1 MAWLSI
7 GEERGGSSA
16 AAAPRA
22 LIQIN
27 AAPVGCGTLSIPQR
41 TVAPYNLP
49 DAPPEESHVSQ
60 PSVQASETPAQRR
73 QRGQWL
79 DALAAPA
86 ARARRLSGVAMALSG
101 AMLLVQSA
109 AIAWLVQAV
118 LVQHMALAQLRDVG
132 VGLLL
137 ALLGRAVLTAW
148 AQALTG
154 EVADVA
160 KRELRARIAHRLVQH
175 GPLWLRRQRSGEL
188 GELSLAHTDALEGYF
203 VGYQLARTELMLVP
217 PAILIAV
224 FSVDWVVGLVL
235 LLTAPLIP
243 FFMMLVGWGA
253 EAAGR
258 EQLGELARMGGHF
271 ADRLKGLGLLR
282 VYGRGQAELSGIA
295 AAAEGVRERSLKVL
309 RIAFLSSTVLE
320 FFASV
325 SVAIVALYFGLSYLG
340 MLNLHGLP
348 SLGAGMFCLLLAP
361 EFFAPL
367 RRLATHYHDRANAL
381 AAVSEAERLLEGFAN
396 EADASTPVAAPARAL
411 EPAQAHAPL
420 LQARGLGLRP
430 VGAPHTVITQFSLD
444 LQPGQRV
451 AVIGAS
457 GSGKSTLLEG
467 LAGWL
472 PPEAGS
478 VALRPGTRVGYATQ
492 RPYLFHGSIA
502 DNLRVADPQASSAR
516 LHAVADAAQVLRFA
530 AQLPAGLDTRIGER
544 GFGLSGGEARRV
556 ALARLL
562 LREPDLLLLDE
573 PTAFLDP
580 DTEAELLRTLGIFAR
595 GRAVV
600 LATHSPAVMRWADT
614 VIDLHGATVM
624 AGAP

>member
-1 MAWLSI
+1 MQHDVFL
-7 GEERGGSSA
+7 
-16 AAAPRA
+16 
-22 LIQIN
+22 
-27 AAPVGCGTLSIPQR
+27 
-41 TVAPYNLP
+41 
-49 DAPPEESHVSQ
+49 ESDVSQ
-60 PSVQASETPAQRR
+60 PSVRASETPAQRR

-86 ARARRLSGVAMALSG
+86 TRARRLAGVAVAVSGV
-101 AMLLVQSA
+101 LLLAQAA
-109 AIAWLVQAV
+109 AIAWLLQAV
-118 LVQHMALAQLRDVG
+118 LVQHLALAQLRDVG
-132 VGLLL
+132 AGLVCALVGR
-137 ALLGRAVLTAW
+137 ALLNAW
-148 AQALTG
+148 AQSLTG

-160 KRELRARIAHRLVQH
+160 RRELRARIARRLVQH
-175 GPLWLRRQRSGEL
+175 GPVWLRRQRSGEL

-203 VGYQLARTELMLVP
+203 VGYQLARTEMLLVP
-217 PAILIAV
+217 PLILVAV

-258 EQLGELARMGGHF
+258 DQLSELARMGGHF

-282 VYGRGQAELSGIA
+282 VYGRGEAELSGIA

-325 SVAIVALYFGLSYLG
+325 SVAIVALYFGLTYLG
-340 MLNLHGLP
+340 MLDLHGLP
-348 SLGAGMFCLLLAP
+348 TLGAGMFCLLLAP

-367 RRLATHYHDRANAL
+367 RRLAAHYHDRANAL
-381 AAVSEAERLLEGFAN
+381 AAVAEAERLLEGFAP
-396 EADASTPVAAPARAL
+396 ASASATPPVTVPPLRAL

-420 LQARGLGLRP
+420 LQARDLALRP
-430 VGAPHTVITQFSLD
+430 PGAPHTVVAHFSLT

-472 PPEAGS
+472 APEAGS
-478 VALRPGTRVGYATQ
+478 VVLRPGTRIGYATQ

-502 DNLRVADPQASSAR
+502 DNLRLADPQAGAAR

-530 AQLPAGLDTRIGER
+530 AQLPAGLDTQIGER

-580 DTEAELLRTLGIFAR
+580 DTEAELLRTLGVFAR

-600 LATHSPAVMRWADT
+600 LATHSAAVMRWADT
-614 VIDLHGATVM
+614 VIDLRGATVT
-624 AGAP
+624 AELP

>member
-1 MAWLSI
+1 MQHDVFL
-7 GEERGGSSA
+7 
-16 AAAPRA
+16 
-22 LIQIN
+22 
-27 AAPVGCGTLSIPQR
+27 
-41 TVAPYNLP
+41 
-49 DAPPEESHVSQ
+49 ESDVSQ
-60 PSVQASETPAQRR
+60 PSVRASETPAQRR
-73 QRGQWL
+73 ERGQWL

-86 ARARRLSGVAMALSG
+86 TRARRLAGVAVAVSGV
-101 AMLLVQSA
+101 LLLAQAA
-109 AIAWLVQAV
+109 AIAWLLQAV
-118 LVQHMALAQLRDVG
+118 LVQHLALAQLRDVG
-132 VGLLL
+132 AGLVCALVGR
-137 ALLGRAVLTAW
+137 ALLNAW
-148 AQALTG
+148 AQSLTG

-160 KRELRARIAHRLVQH
+160 RRELRARIARRLVQH
-175 GPLWLRRQRSGEL
+175 GPVWLRRQRSGEL

-203 VGYQLARTELMLVP
+203 VGYQLARIEMLLVP
-217 PAILIAV
+217 PLILIAV

-258 EQLGELARMGGHF
+258 DQLSELARMGGHF

-282 VYGRGQAELSGIA
+282 VYGRGEAELSGIA

-325 SVAIVALYFGLSYLG
+325 SVAIVALYFGLTYLG
-340 MLNLHGLP
+340 MLDLHGLP
-348 SLGAGMFCLLLAP
+348 TLGAGMFCLLLAP

-367 RRLATHYHDRANAL
+367 RRLAAHYHDRANAL
-381 AAVSEAERLLEGFAN
+381 AAVAEAERLLEGFAPPS
-396 EADASTPVAAPARAL
+396 AALPVTVPALRAL

-420 LQARGLGLRP
+420 LQARDLALRP
-430 VGAPHTVITQFSLD
+430 PGAPHTVVAHFSLT

-472 PPEAGS
+472 APEAGS
-478 VALRPGTRVGYATQ
+478 VVLRPGTRIGYATQ

-502 DNLRVADPQASSAR
+502 DNLRLADPQAGAAR

-530 AQLPAGLDTRIGER
+530 AQLPAGLDTQIGER

-580 DTEAELLRTLGIFAR
+580 DTEAELLRTLGVFAR

-600 LATHSPAVMRWADT
+600 LATHSAAVMRWADT
-614 VIDLHGATVM
+614 VIDLRGATVT
-624 AGAP
+624 AELP

>member
-1 MAWLSI
+1 M
-7 GEERGGSSA
+7 
-16 AAAPRA
+16 
-22 LIQIN
+22 
-27 AAPVGCGTLSIPQR
+27 
-41 TVAPYNLP
+41 
-49 DAPPEESHVSQ
+49 SQ

-109 AIAWLVQAV
+109 AIAWLVQGV
-118 LVQHMALAQLRDVG
+118 LVQHMALAQLRDVAI
-132 VGLLL
+132 GLLL

-160 KRELRARIAHRLVQH
+160 KRELRARIARRLVQH

-396 EADASTPVAAPARAL
+396 EADASTPFAAPARAL

-420 LQARGLGLRP
+420 LQARGLALRP
-430 VGAPHTVITQFSLD
+430 VGAPHRVITQFSLD

-502 DNLRVADPQASSAR
+502 DNLRVADPQASSVR

>member
-1 MAWLSI
+1 MQHDVFL
-7 GEERGGSSA
+7 
-16 AAAPRA
+16 
-22 LIQIN
+22 
-27 AAPVGCGTLSIPQR
+27 
-41 TVAPYNLP
+41 
-49 DAPPEESHVSQ
+49 ESDVSQ
-60 PSVQASETPAQRR
+60 PSVRASETPAQRR

-86 ARARRLSGVAMALSG
+86 TRARRLAGVAVAVSGV
-101 AMLLVQSA
+101 LLLAQAA
-109 AIAWLVQAV
+109 AIAWLLQAV
-118 LVQHMALAQLRDVG
+118 LVQHLALAQLRDVG
-132 VGLLL
+132 AGLVCALVGR
-137 ALLGRAVLTAW
+137 ALLNAW
-148 AQALTG
+148 AQSLTG

-160 KRELRARIAHRLVQH
+160 RRELRARIARRLVQH
-175 GPLWLRRQRSGEL
+175 GPVWLRRQRSGEL

-203 VGYQLARTELMLVP
+203 VGYQLARTEMLLVP
-217 PAILIAV
+217 PLILVAV

-258 EQLGELARMGGHF
+258 DQLSELARMGGHF

-282 VYGRGQAELSGIA
+282 VYGRGEAELSGIA

-325 SVAIVALYFGLSYLG
+325 SVAIVALYFGLTYLG
-340 MLNLHGLP
+340 MLDLHGLP
-348 SLGAGMFCLLLAP
+348 TLGAGMFCLLLAP

-367 RRLATHYHDRANAL
+367 RRLAAHYHDRANAL
-381 AAVSEAERLLEGFAN
+381 AAVAEAERLLEGFAPPS
-396 EADASTPVAAPARAL
+396 ATPPVTVPPLRAL

-420 LQARGLGLRP
+420 LQARDLALRP
-430 VGAPHTVITQFSLD
+430 PGAPHTVVAHFSLT

-472 PPEAGS
+472 APEAGS
-478 VALRPGTRVGYATQ
+478 VVLRPGTRIGYATQ

-502 DNLRVADPQASSAR
+502 DNLRLADPQAGAAR

-530 AQLPAGLDTRIGER
+530 AQLPAGLDTQIGER

-580 DTEAELLRTLGIFAR
+580 DTEAELLRTLGVFAR

-600 LATHSPAVMRWADT
+600 LATHSAAVMRWADT
-614 VIDLHGATVM
+614 VIDLRGATV
-624 AGAP
+624 AAELP

>member
-1 MAWLSI
+1 M
-7 GEERGGSSA
+7 
-16 AAAPRA
+16 
-22 LIQIN
+22 
-27 AAPVGCGTLSIPQR
+27 
-41 TVAPYNLP
+41 APYNRLQH
-49 DAPPEESHVSQ
+49 DVFPESDVSQ
-60 PSVQASETPAQRR
+60 PSVRASETPAQRR
-73 QRGQWL
+73 QRGRWL

-86 ARARRLSGVAMALSG
+86 TRARRLAGVAVAVSGV
-101 AMLLVQSA
+101 LLLAQAA
-109 AIAWLVQAV
+109 AIAWLLQAV
-118 LVQHMALAQLRDVG
+118 PVQHLALTQLRDVG
-132 VGLLL
+132 AGLVC
-137 ALLGRAVLTAW
+137 ALVGRAMLNAW
-148 AQALTG
+148 AQSLTG

-160 KRELRARIAHRLVQH
+160 KRELRARIARRLVQH
-175 GPLWLRRQRSGEL
+175 GPVWLRRQRSGEL

-203 VGYQLARTELMLVP
+203 VGYQLARTEMTLVP
-217 PAILIAV
+217 PLILIAV

-282 VYGRGQAELSGIA
+282 VYGRGEAELSGIA

-325 SVAIVALYFGLSYLG
+325 SVAIVALYFGLTYLG

-348 SLGAGMFCLLLAP
+348 TLGAGMFCLLLAP

-367 RRLATHYHDRANAL
+367 RRLAAHYHDRANAL
-381 AAVSEAERLLEGFAN
+381 AAVAEAERLLEGFEPPSA
-396 EADASTPVAAPARAL
+396 TVRVPVPPLRAL
-411 EPAQAHAPL
+411 EPAQAQAPL
-420 LQARGLGLRP
+420 LQAHDLALRP
-430 VGAPHTVITQFSLD
+430 PGAPHSVVAHFSLT

-472 PPEAGS
+472 APEAGS
-478 VALRPGTRVGYATQ
+478 VVLRPDARIGYATQ

-502 DNLRVADPQASSAR
+502 DNLRLADPQAGAAR

-530 AQLPAGLDTRIGER
+530 AQLPAGLDTVIGER

-580 DTEAELLRTLGIFAR
+580 DTEAELLRTLGVFAR

-600 LATHSPAVMRWADT
+600 VATHSAAVMQWADT
-614 VIDLHGATVM
+614 VIDLRGATVVSEQ
-624 AGAP
+624 P

>member
-1 MAWLSI
+1 MA
-7 GEERGGSSA
+7 
-16 AAAPRA
+16 
-22 LIQIN
+22 
-27 AAPVGCGTLSIPQR
+27 C
-41 TVAPYNLP
+41 

-86 ARARRLSGVAMALSG
+86 ARARRLSGVAVALSG
-101 AMLLVQSA
+101 VLLLAQSA

-118 LVQHMALAQLRDVG
+118 LVQHLALAQLRHVG
-132 VGLLL
+132 IGLLL
-137 ALLGRAVLTAW
+137 AMLGRAVLMGW

-160 KRELRARIAHRLVQH
+160 KRELRMRIARRLVQH

-188 GELSLAHTDALEGYF
+188 GELSLAHTDALDGYF
-203 VGYQLARTELMLVP
+203 VGYQLARTEMLLVP
-217 PAILIAV
+217 PVILIAV

-282 VYGRGQAELSGIA
+282 VYGRGEAELSGIA

-340 MLNLHGLP
+340 MLDLHGLP

-367 RRLATHYHDRANAL
+367 RRLAAHYHDRANAL
-381 AAVSEAERLLEGFAN
+381 AAVTEAERLLEGFVT
-396 EADASTPVAAPARAL
+396 EADASAPVAAPPPRAL

-420 LQARGLGLRP
+420 LQARGLALRP
-430 VGAPHTVITQFSLD
+430 LGAPHTVITQFSLD

-472 PPEAGS
+472 SPEAGS
-478 VALRPGTRVGYATQ
+478 VVLRPGTRVGYATQ

-502 DNLRVADPQASSAR
+502 DNLRLADPQASDAQ
-516 LHAVADAAQVLRFA
+516 LQAVADAAQVMRFA
-530 AQLPAGLDTRIGER
+530 AQLPAGLDTVIGER

-562 LREPDLLLLDE
+562 LRAPDLLLLDE

-580 DTEAELLRTLGIFAR
+580 ETEAELLRALGVFAR

-600 LATHSPAVMRWADT
+600 VATHSPAVMRWADT
-614 VIDLHGATVM
+614 VIDLRGTTVT
-624 AGAP
+624 ASAP

>member
-1 MAWLSI
+1 MRSLHRS
-7 GEERGGSSA
+7 
-16 AAAPRA
+16 
-22 LIQIN
+22 
-27 AAPVGCGTLSIPQR
+27 
-41 TVAPYNLP
+41 
-49 DAPPEESHVSQ
+49 DMSQ
-60 PSVQASETPAQRR
+60 PSVQASQTPAQRR

-86 ARARRLSGVAMALSG
+86 RPARRRAGVVVALSGVL
-101 AMLLVQSA
+101 LLVQSA
-109 AIAWLVQAV
+109 AIAWLMQAV
-118 LVQHMALAQLRDVG
+118 VVQHLGVVQLRNVG
-132 VGLLL
+132 AGLLV
-137 ALLGRAVLTAW
+137 ALLGRAMLNAW
-148 AQALTG
+148 AQSLTG

-160 KRELRARIAHRLVQH
+160 KRELRARIARRVVQH

-188 GELSLAHTDALEGYF
+188 GELSLTHTDALEGYF
-203 VGYQLARTELMLVP
+203 VGYQLARTEMLLVP
-217 PAILIAV
+217 PLILIAV

-243 FFMMLVGWGA
+243 FFMMLVGWGV

-258 EQLGELARMGGHF
+258 EQLGEMARMGGHF

-282 VYGRGQAELSGIA
+282 VYGRGRAELQGIA

-340 MLNLHGLP
+340 MLDLHGVP

-367 RRLATHYHDRANAL
+367 RRLAAHYHDRANAL
-381 AAVSEAERLLEGFAN
+381 AAVAEAERLLQGFAP
-396 EADASTPVAAPARAL
+396 PVAYAAAPPARAL

-420 LQARGLGLRP
+420 LQARGLVLRP
-430 VGAPHTVITQFSLD
+430 LGAPQVVVENFALTLE
-444 LQPGQRV
+444 PGQRV

-472 PPEAGS
+472 APEAGS
-478 VALRPGTRVGYATQ
+478 VAVRPGARVGYATQ

-502 DNLRVADPQASSAR
+502 DNLRLADPQASDVR
-516 LHAVADAAQVLRFA
+516 LHAVAEAAQVLRFA
-530 AQLPAGLDTRIGER
+530 AHLPAGLDTVIGER

-562 LREPDLLLLDE
+562 LREPDVLLLDE

-580 DTEAELLRTLGIFAR
+580 DTEAELLRTLGVFAR
-595 GRAVV
+595 GRAVL
-600 LATHSPAVMRWADT
+600 LATHSAAVMGWADT
-614 VIDLHGATVM
+614 AIDLRGATVTTEL
-624 AGAP
+624 P

>member
-1 MAWLSI
+1 MQHDVFL
-7 GEERGGSSA
+7 
-16 AAAPRA
+16 
-22 LIQIN
+22 
-27 AAPVGCGTLSIPQR
+27 
-41 TVAPYNLP
+41 
-49 DAPPEESHVSQ
+49 ESDVSQ
-60 PSVQASETPAQRR
+60 PSVRASETPAQRR

-86 ARARRLSGVAMALSG
+86 TRARRLAGVAVAVSGV
-101 AMLLVQSA
+101 LLLAQVA
-109 AIAWLVQAV
+109 AIAWLLQAV
-118 LVQHMALAQLRDVG
+118 LVQHLALAQLRDVG
-132 VGLLL
+132 AGLVCALVGR
-137 ALLGRAVLTAW
+137 ALLNAW
-148 AQALTG
+148 AQSLTG

-160 KRELRARIAHRLVQH
+160 RRELRARIARRLVQH
-175 GPLWLRRQRSGEL
+175 GPVWLRRQRSGEL

-203 VGYQLARTELMLVP
+203 VGYQLARTEMLLVP
-217 PAILIAV
+217 PLILIAV

-258 EQLGELARMGGHF
+258 DQLSELARMGGHF

-282 VYGRGQAELSGIA
+282 VYGRGEAELSGIA

-325 SVAIVALYFGLSYLG
+325 SVAIVALYFGLTYLG
-340 MLNLHGLP
+340 MLDLHGLP
-348 SLGAGMFCLLLAP
+348 TLGAGMFCLLLAP

-367 RRLATHYHDRANAL
+367 RRLAAHYHDRANAL
-381 AAVSEAERLLEGFAN
+381 AAVAEAERLLEGFAPSS
-396 EADASTPVAAPARAL
+396 AALPVTVPPLRAL

-420 LQARGLGLRP
+420 LQARDLALRP
-430 VGAPHTVITQFSLD
+430 PGAPHTVVAHFSLT

-472 PPEAGS
+472 APEAGS
-478 VALRPGTRVGYATQ
+478 VVLRPGTRIGYATQ

-502 DNLRVADPQASSAR
+502 DNLRLADPRAGAAR

-530 AQLPAGLDTRIGER
+530 AQLPAGLDTQIGER

-580 DTEAELLRTLGIFAR
+580 DTEAELLRTLGVFAR

-600 LATHSPAVMRWADT
+600 LATHSAAVMRWADT
-614 VIDLHGATVM
+614 VIDLRGATV
-624 AGAP
+624 AAELP

>member
-1 MAWLSI
+1 M
-7 GEERGGSSA
+7 
-16 AAAPRA
+16 
-22 LIQIN
+22 
-27 AAPVGCGTLSIPQR
+27 
-41 TVAPYNLP
+41 
-49 DAPPEESHVSQ
+49 
-60 PSVQASETPAQRR
+60 
-73 QRGQWL
+73 
-79 DALAAPA
+79 ALA
-86 ARARRLSGVAMALSG
+86 LSGV
-101 AMLLVQSA
+101 LLLAQAA
-109 AIAWLVQAV
+109 AIAWLLQAV
-118 LVQHMALAQLRDVG
+118 LVQHLALLQLREVAA
-132 VGLLL
+132 GLLL
-137 ALLGRAVLTAW
+137 AVLGRALLTAW
-148 AQALTG
+148 AQSLAG

-160 KRELRARIAHRLVQH
+160 KRELRARIARRLVQH
-175 GPLWLRRQRSGEL
+175 GPVWLRRQRSGEL

-203 VGYQLARTELMLVP
+203 VGYQLARTEMLLVP
-217 PAILIAV
+217 PLILIAV

-258 EQLGELARMGGHF
+258 EQLRELARMGGHF

-325 SVAIVALYFGLSYLG
+325 SVAIIALYFGLSYLG
-340 MLNLHGLP
+340 MLDLHGLP
-348 SLGAGMFCLLLAP
+348 TLGAGMFCLLLAP

-367 RRLATHYHDRANAL
+367 RRLAAHYHDRANAL
-381 AAVSEAERLLEGFAN
+381 AAVAESERLLEGFADN
-396 EADASTPVAAPARAL
+396 AAIAIAIAVALPLPAAAEA
-411 EPAQAHAPL
+411 AQAQMPL
-420 LQARGLGLRP
+420 LQARELALRP
-430 VGAPHTVITQFSLD
+430 PGAPQVVVERFSVVLE
-444 LQPGQRV
+444 PGQRV

-472 PPEAGS
+472 TPQAGS
-478 VALRPGTRVGYATQ
+478 VVLRPGARVGYATQ

-502 DNLRVADPQASSAR
+502 DNLRLADPQASDAR
-516 LHAVADAAQVLRFA
+516 LHAVAEAAQVMRFA
-530 AQLPAGLDTRIGER
+530 AHLPEGLHTVIGER

-562 LREPDLLLLDE
+562 LREPEVLLLDE

-580 DTEAELLRTLGIFAR
+580 DTEAALLRTLGVFAR

-600 LATHSPAVMRWADT
+600 LATHSAAVMAWADT
-614 VIDLHGATVM
+614 VIDLRGASVTV
-624 AGAP
+624 GSP

>member
-1 MAWLSI
+1 MQHDVFL
-7 GEERGGSSA
+7 
-16 AAAPRA
+16 
-22 LIQIN
+22 
-27 AAPVGCGTLSIPQR
+27 
-41 TVAPYNLP
+41 
-49 DAPPEESHVSQ
+49 ESDVSQ
-60 PSVQASETPAQRR
+60 PSVRASETPAQRR

-86 ARARRLSGVAMALSG
+86 TRARRLAGVAVAVSGV
-101 AMLLVQSA
+101 LLLAQAA
-109 AIAWLVQAV
+109 AIAWLLEAV
-118 LVQHMALAQLRDVG
+118 LVQHLALAQLRDVG
-132 VGLLL
+132 AGLVCALVGR
-137 ALLGRAVLTAW
+137 ALLNAW
-148 AQALTG
+148 AQSLTG

-160 KRELRARIAHRLVQH
+160 RRELRARIARRLVQH
-175 GPLWLRRQRSGEL
+175 GPVWLRRQRSGEL

-203 VGYQLARTELMLVP
+203 VGYQLARTEMLLVP
-217 PAILIAV
+217 PLILVAV

-258 EQLGELARMGGHF
+258 DQLSELARMGGHF

-282 VYGRGQAELSGIA
+282 VYGRGEAELSGIA

-325 SVAIVALYFGLSYLG
+325 SVAIVALYFGLTYLG
-340 MLNLHGLP
+340 MLDLHGLP
-348 SLGAGMFCLLLAP
+348 TLGAGMFCLLLAP

-367 RRLATHYHDRANAL
+367 RRLAAHYHDRANAL
-381 AAVSEAERLLEGFAN
+381 AAVAEAERLLEGFAPPS
-396 EADASTPVAAPARAL
+396 AALPVTVPPLRAL

-420 LQARGLGLRP
+420 LQARDLALRP
-430 VGAPHTVITQFSLD
+430 PGAPHTVVAHFSLT

-472 PPEAGS
+472 APEAGS
-478 VALRPGTRVGYATQ
+478 VVLRPGTRIGYATQ

-502 DNLRVADPQASSAR
+502 DNLRLADPQAGAAR

-530 AQLPAGLDTRIGER
+530 AQLPAGLDTQIGER

-580 DTEAELLRTLGIFAR
+580 DTEAELLRTLGVFAR

-600 LATHSPAVMRWADT
+600 LATHSAAVMRWADT
-614 VIDLHGATVM
+614 VIDLRGGTVT
-624 AGAP
+624 AELP

>member
-1 MAWLSI
+1 M
-7 GEERGGSSA
+7 
-16 AAAPRA
+16 
-22 LIQIN
+22 
-27 AAPVGCGTLSIPQR
+27 
-41 TVAPYNLP
+41 
-49 DAPPEESHVSQ
+49 SQ
-60 PSVQASETPAQRR
+60 PSVRASETPAQRR

-86 ARARRLSGVAMALSG
+86 TRAWRLAGVAVAVSGV
-101 AMLLVQSA
+101 LLLAQAA
-109 AIAWLVQAV
+109 AIAWLLQAV
-118 LVQHMALAQLRDVG
+118 LVQHLALAQLRDVG
-132 VGLLL
+132 AGLVCALVGR
-137 ALLGRAVLTAW
+137 ALLNAW
-148 AQALTG
+148 AQSLTG

-160 KRELRARIAHRLVQH
+160 RRELRARIARRLVQQ
-175 GPLWLRRQRSGEL
+175 GPVWLRRQRSGEL

-203 VGYQLARTELMLVP
+203 VGYQLARTEMLLVP
-217 PAILIAV
+217 PLILVAV

-258 EQLGELARMGGHF
+258 DQLSELARMGGHF

-282 VYGRGQAELSGIA
+282 VYGRGEAELSGIA

-325 SVAIVALYFGLSYLG
+325 SVAIVALYFGLTYLG
-340 MLNLHGLP
+340 MLDLHGLP
-348 SLGAGMFCLLLAP
+348 TLGAGMFCLLLAP

-367 RRLATHYHDRANAL
+367 RRLAAHYHDRANAL
-381 AAVSEAERLLEGFAN
+381 AAVAEAERLLEGFAP
-396 EADASTPVAAPARAL
+396 ASATPPVTVPALRAL
-411 EPAQAHAPL
+411 EPAQAYAPL
-420 LQARGLGLRP
+420 LQARDLALRP
-430 VGAPHTVITQFSLD
+430 PGAPHTVVAHFSLT

-472 PPEAGS
+472 APEAGS
-478 VALRPGTRVGYATQ
+478 VVLRPGTRIGYATQ

-502 DNLRVADPQASSAR
+502 DNLRLADPQAGAAR

-530 AQLPAGLDTRIGER
+530 AQLPAGLDTQIGER

-580 DTEAELLRTLGIFAR
+580 DTEAELLRTLGVFAR

-600 LATHSPAVMRWADT
+600 LATHSAAVMRWADT
-614 VIDLHGATVM
+614 VIDLRGATVT
-624 AGAP
+624 AELP

>member
-1 MAWLSI
+1 MA
-7 GEERGGSSA
+7 
-16 AAAPRA
+16 
-22 LIQIN
+22 
-27 AAPVGCGTLSIPQR
+27 T
-41 TVAPYNLP
+41 YNRLQH
-49 DAPPEESHVSQ
+49 DVFLESDVSQ
-60 PSVQASETPAQRR
+60 PSVRASETPAQRR

-86 ARARRLSGVAMALSG
+86 TRARRLAGVAVAVSGV
-101 AMLLVQSA
+101 LLLAQAA
-109 AIAWLVQAV
+109 AIAWLLQAV
-118 LVQHMALAQLRDVG
+118 LVQHLALAQLRDVG
-132 VGLLL
+132 AGLVCALVGR
-137 ALLGRAVLTAW
+137 ALLNAW
-148 AQALTG
+148 AQSLTG
-154 EVADVA
+154 EVADMA
-160 KRELRARIAHRLVQH
+160 RRELRARIARRLVQH
-175 GPLWLRRQRSGEL
+175 GPVWLRRQRSGEL

-203 VGYQLARTELMLVP
+203 VGYQLARTEMLLVP
-217 PAILIAV
+217 PLILVAV

-258 EQLGELARMGGHF
+258 DQLSELARMGGHF

-282 VYGRGQAELSGIA
+282 VYGRGEAELGGIA

-325 SVAIVALYFGLSYLG
+325 SVAIVALYFGLTYLG
-340 MLNLHGLP
+340 MLDLHGLP
-348 SLGAGMFCLLLAP
+348 TLGAGMFCLLLAP

-367 RRLATHYHDRANAL
+367 RRLAAHYHDRANAL
-381 AAVSEAERLLEGFAN
+381 AAVAEAERLLEGFAP
-396 EADASTPVAAPARAL
+396 ASATPPVTVPPLRAL

-420 LQARGLGLRP
+420 LQARDLALRP
-430 VGAPHTVITQFSLD
+430 PGAPHTVVAHFSLT

-472 PPEAGS
+472 APEAGS
-478 VALRPGTRVGYATQ
+478 VVLRPGTRIGYATQ

-502 DNLRVADPQASSAR
+502 DNLRLADPQAGAAR

-530 AQLPAGLDTRIGER
+530 AQLPAGLDTQIGER

-580 DTEAELLRTLGIFAR
+580 DTEAELLRTLGVFAR

-600 LATHSPAVMRWADT
+600 LATHSAAVMRWADT
-614 VIDLHGATVM
+614 VIDLRGATVT
-624 AGAP
+624 AELP

>member
-1 MAWLSI
+1 MQHDVFL
-7 GEERGGSSA
+7 
-16 AAAPRA
+16 
-22 LIQIN
+22 
-27 AAPVGCGTLSIPQR
+27 
-41 TVAPYNLP
+41 
-49 DAPPEESHVSQ
+49 ESDVSQ
-60 PSVQASETPAQRR
+60 PSVRASETPAQRR

-86 ARARRLSGVAMALSG
+86 TRARRLAGVAVAASGV
-101 AMLLVQSA
+101 LLLAQAA
-109 AIAWLVQAV
+109 AIAWLLQAV
-118 LVQHMALAQLRDVG
+118 LVQHLALAQLRDVG
-132 VGLLL
+132 AGLVCALVGRTLLN
-137 ALLGRAVLTAW
+137 AW
-148 AQALTG
+148 AQSLTG

-160 KRELRARIAHRLVQH
+160 RRELRARIARRLVQH
-175 GPLWLRRQRSGEL
+175 GPVWLRRQRSGEL

-203 VGYQLARTELMLVP
+203 VGYQLARTEMLLVP
-217 PAILIAV
+217 PLILIAV

-235 LLTAPLIP
+235 LATAPLIP

-258 EQLGELARMGGHF
+258 DQLSELARMGGHF

-282 VYGRGQAELSGIA
+282 VYGRGEAELSGIA

-325 SVAIVALYFGLSYLG
+325 SVAIVALYFGLTYLG
-340 MLNLHGLP
+340 MLDLHGLP
-348 SLGAGMFCLLLAP
+348 TLGAGMFCLLLAP

-367 RRLATHYHDRANAL
+367 RRLAAHYHDRANAL
-381 AAVSEAERLLEGFAN
+381 AAVAEAERLLEGFAPPS
-396 EADASTPVAAPARAL
+396 AALPVTVPALRAL

-420 LQARGLGLRP
+420 LQARDLALRP
-430 VGAPHTVITQFSLD
+430 PGAPHTVVAHFSLT

-472 PPEAGS
+472 APEAGS
-478 VALRPGTRVGYATQ
+478 VVLRPGTRIGYATQ

-502 DNLRVADPQASSAR
+502 DNLRLADPQAGAAR

-530 AQLPAGLDTRIGER
+530 AQLPAGLDTQIGER

-580 DTEAELLRTLGIFAR
+580 DTEAELLRTLGVFAR

-600 LATHSPAVMRWADT
+600 LATHSAAVMRWADT
-614 VIDLHGATVM
+614 VIDLRGATVT
-624 AGAP
+624 AELP

>member
-1 MAWLSI
+1 MQHDVFL
-7 GEERGGSSA
+7 
-16 AAAPRA
+16 
-22 LIQIN
+22 
-27 AAPVGCGTLSIPQR
+27 
-41 TVAPYNLP
+41 
-49 DAPPEESHVSQ
+49 ESDVSQ
-60 PSVQASETPAQRR
+60 PSVRASETPAQRR

-86 ARARRLSGVAMALSG
+86 TRARRLAGVAVAVSGV
-101 AMLLVQSA
+101 LLLAQAA
-109 AIAWLVQAV
+109 AIAWLLQAV
-118 LVQHMALAQLRDVG
+118 LVQHLALAQLRDVG
-132 VGLLL
+132 AGLVCALVGR
-137 ALLGRAVLTAW
+137 ALLNAW
-148 AQALTG
+148 AQSLTG

-160 KRELRARIAHRLVQH
+160 RRELRARIARRLVQH
-175 GPLWLRRQRSGEL
+175 GPVWLRRQRSGEL

-203 VGYQLARTELMLVP
+203 VGYQLARTEMLLVP
-217 PAILIAV
+217 PLILIAV

-258 EQLGELARMGGHF
+258 DQLSELARMGGHF

-325 SVAIVALYFGLSYLG
+325 SVAIVALYFGLTYLG
-340 MLNLHGLP
+340 MLDLHGLP
-348 SLGAGMFCLLLAP
+348 TLGAGMFCLLLAP

-367 RRLATHYHDRANAL
+367 RRLAAHYHDRANAL
-381 AAVSEAERLLEGFAN
+381 AAVAEAERLLEGFAPP
-396 EADASTPVAAPARAL
+396 SAAPAVTVPALRAL

-420 LQARGLGLRP
+420 LQARDLALRP
-430 VGAPHTVITQFSLD
+430 PGAPHTVVAHFSLT

-472 PPEAGS
+472 APEAGS
-478 VALRPGTRVGYATQ
+478 VVLRPGTRIGYATQ

-502 DNLRVADPQASSAR
+502 DNLRLADPQAGAAR

-530 AQLPAGLDTRIGER
+530 AQLPAGLDTQIGER

-580 DTEAELLRTLGIFAR
+580 DTEAELLRTLGVFAR

-600 LATHSPAVMRWADT
+600 LATHSAAVMRWADT
-614 VIDLHGATVM
+614 VIDLRGATVT
-624 AGAP
+624 AELP

>member
-1 MAWLSI
+1 MQHDVFL
-7 GEERGGSSA
+7 
-16 AAAPRA
+16 
-22 LIQIN
+22 
-27 AAPVGCGTLSIPQR
+27 
-41 TVAPYNLP
+41 
-49 DAPPEESHVSQ
+49 ESDVSQ
-60 PSVQASETPAQRR
+60 PSVRASETPAQRR

-79 DALAAPA
+79 NALAAPA
-86 ARARRLSGVAMALSG
+86 TRARRLAGVAVAVSGV
-101 AMLLVQSA
+101 LLLAQAA
-109 AIAWLVQAV
+109 AIAWLLQAV
-118 LVQHMALAQLRDVG
+118 LVQHLALAQLRDVG
-132 VGLLL
+132 AGLVCALVGR
-137 ALLGRAVLTAW
+137 ALLNAW
-148 AQALTG
+148 AQSLTG

-160 KRELRARIAHRLVQH
+160 RRELRARIARRLVQQ
-175 GPLWLRRQRSGEL
+175 GPVWLRRQRSGEL

-203 VGYQLARTELMLVP
+203 VGYQLARTEMLLVP
-217 PAILIAV
+217 PLILVAV

-258 EQLGELARMGGHF
+258 DQLSELARMGGHF

-282 VYGRGQAELSGIA
+282 VYGRGEAELSGIA

-325 SVAIVALYFGLSYLG
+325 SVAIVALYFGLTYLG
-340 MLNLHGLP
+340 MLDLHGLP
-348 SLGAGMFCLLLAP
+348 TLGAGMFCLLLAP

-367 RRLATHYHDRANAL
+367 RRLAAHYHDRANAL
-381 AAVSEAERLLEGFAN
+381 AAVAEAERLLEGFAPSS
-396 EADASTPVAAPARAL
+396 AALPVTVPPLRAL
-411 EPAQAHAPL
+411 EPVQAHAPL
-420 LQARGLGLRP
+420 LQARDLALRP
-430 VGAPHTVITQFSLD
+430 PGAPHTVVAHFSLT

-472 PPEAGS
+472 APEAGS
-478 VALRPGTRVGYATQ
+478 VVLRPGTRIGYATQ

-502 DNLRVADPQASSAR
+502 DNLRLADPQAGAAR

-530 AQLPAGLDTRIGER
+530 AQLPAGLDTQIGER

-580 DTEAELLRTLGIFAR
+580 DTEAELLRTLGVFAR

-600 LATHSPAVMRWADT
+600 LATHSAAVMRWADT
-614 VIDLHGATVM
+614 VIDLRGATV
-624 AGAP
+624 AAELP

>member
-1 MAWLSI
+1 MA
-7 GEERGGSSA
+7 
-16 AAAPRA
+16 
-22 LIQIN
+22 
-27 AAPVGCGTLSIPQR
+27 T
-41 TVAPYNLP
+41 YNRLQH
-49 DAPPEESHVSQ
+49 DVFLESDVSQ
-60 PSVQASETPAQRR
+60 PSVRASETPAQRR

-86 ARARRLSGVAMALSG
+86 TRARRLAGVAVAVSGV
-101 AMLLVQSA
+101 LLLAQAA
-109 AIAWLVQAV
+109 AIAWLLQAV
-118 LVQHMALAQLRDVG
+118 LVQHLALAQLRDVG
-132 VGLLL
+132 AGLVCALVGR
-137 ALLGRAVLTAW
+137 ALLNAW
-148 AQALTG
+148 AQSLTG

-160 KRELRARIAHRLVQH
+160 RRELRARIARRLVQH
-175 GPLWLRRQRSGEL
+175 GPVWLRRQRSGEL

-203 VGYQLARTELMLVP
+203 VGYQLARTEMLLVP
-217 PAILIAV
+217 PLILIAV

-258 EQLGELARMGGHF
+258 DQLSELARMGGHF

-282 VYGRGQAELSGIA
+282 VYGRGEAELSGIA

-325 SVAIVALYFGLSYLG
+325 SVAIVALYFGLTYLG
-340 MLNLHGLP
+340 MLDLHGLP
-348 SLGAGMFCLLLAP
+348 TLGAGMFCLLLAP

-367 RRLATHYHDRANAL
+367 RRLAAHYHDRANAL
-381 AAVSEAERLLEGFAN
+381 AAVAEAERLLEGFAPPS
-396 EADASTPVAAPARAL
+396 ATPPVTVPPLRAL

-420 LQARGLGLRP
+420 LQARDLALRP
-430 VGAPHTVITQFSLD
+430 PGAPHTVVAHFSLT

-472 PPEAGS
+472 APEAGS
-478 VALRPGTRVGYATQ
+478 VVLRPGTRIGYATQ

-502 DNLRVADPQASSAR
+502 DNLRLADPQAGAAR

-530 AQLPAGLDTRIGER
+530 AQLPAGLDTQIGER

-580 DTEAELLRTLGIFAR
+580 DTEAELLRTLGVFAR

-600 LATHSPAVMRWADT
+600 LATHSAAVMRWADT
-614 VIDLHGATVM
+614 VIDLRGATV
-624 AGAP
+624 AAELP

>member
-1 MAWLSI
+1 MA
-7 GEERGGSSA
+7 
-16 AAAPRA
+16 
-22 LIQIN
+22 
-27 AAPVGCGTLSIPQR
+27 
-41 TVAPYNLP
+41 VA
-49 DAPPEESHVSQ
+49 
-60 PSVQASETPAQRR
+60 
-73 QRGQWL
+73 
-79 DALAAPA
+79 
-86 ARARRLSGVAMALSG
+86 LSGV
-101 AMLLVQSA
+101 LLLAQSA

-118 LVQHMALAQLRDVG
+118 LVQHLALAQLRHVG
-132 VGLLL
+132 IGLLL
-137 ALLGRAVLTAW
+137 AMLGRAVLTGW

-160 KRELRARIAHRLVQH
+160 KRELRMRIARRLVLH

-203 VGYQLARTELMLVP
+203 VGYQLARTEMMLVP

-282 VYGRGQAELSGIA
+282 VYGRGEAELGGIA

-340 MLNLHGLP
+340 MLDLHGLP

-367 RRLATHYHDRANAL
+367 RRLAAHYHDRANAL
-381 AAVSEAERLLEGFAN
+381 AAVTEAERLLEGFVT
-396 EADASTPVAAPARAL
+396 EADAIAPVAAPPPRAL

-420 LQARGLGLRP
+420 LQARGLALRP
-430 VGAPHTVITQFSLD
+430 LGAPHTVITQFSLD
-444 LQPGQRV
+444 LQPGQPGQRV

-478 VALRPGTRVGYATQ
+478 VVLRPGTRVGYATQ

-502 DNLRVADPQASSAR
+502 DNLRLADPQASDAQLR
-516 LHAVADAAQVLRFA
+516 AAADAAQVIRFA
-530 AQLPAGLDTRIGER
+530 AQLPAGLDTVIGER

-562 LREPDLLLLDE
+562 LRAPDLLLLDE

-580 DTEAELLRTLGIFAR
+580 DTEAELLRALGVLAR

-600 LATHSPAVMRWADT
+600 VATHSPAVMRWADT
-614 VIDLHGATVM
+614 VIDLRGTTVT
-624 AGAP
+624 ASAP

>member
-1 MAWLSI
+1 M
-7 GEERGGSSA
+7 
-16 AAAPRA
+16 
-22 LIQIN
+22 
-27 AAPVGCGTLSIPQR
+27 
-41 TVAPYNLP
+41 
-49 DAPPEESHVSQ
+49 SQ
-60 PSVQASETPAQRR
+60 PSVRASETPAQRR

-86 ARARRLSGVAMALSG
+86 RRARRLAGVAVALSG
-101 AMLLVQSA
+101 LLLLAQSA
-109 AIAWLVQAV
+109 AIAWLLQAV
-118 LVQHMALAQLRDVG
+118 LVQHLALTQLREVG
-132 VGLLL
+132 AGLVCALVGR
-137 ALLGRAVLTAW
+137 ALLNAW
-148 AQALTG
+148 AQSLTG

-160 KRELRARIAHRLVQH
+160 KRELRARIARRLVQH
-175 GPLWLRRQRSGEL
+175 GPVWLRRQRSGEL

-203 VGYQLARTELMLVP
+203 VGYQLARTEMTLVP
-217 PAILIAV
+217 PLILIAV

-258 EQLGELARMGGHF
+258 DQLGELARMGGHF

-282 VYGRGQAELSGIA
+282 VYGRGDAELSGIA

-340 MLNLHGLP
+340 MLDLHGLP
-348 SLGAGMFCLLLAP
+348 TLGAGMFCLLLAP

-367 RRLATHYHDRANAL
+367 RRLAAHYHDRANAL
-381 AAVSEAERLLEGFAN
+381 AAVAEAERLLEGFEPPSA
-396 EADASTPVAAPARAL
+396 TVRVTVPARAL
-411 EPAQAHAPL
+411 EPAQAHGPL
-420 LQARGLGLRP
+420 LQARDLALRP
-430 VGAPHTVITQFSLD
+430 PGAPYTVVEHFSLV

-472 PPEAGS
+472 AAEAGS
-478 VALRPGTRVGYATQ
+478 VALRPGARIGYATQ

-502 DNLRVADPQASSAR
+502 DNLRLADPQASDAR

-530 AQLPAGLDTRIGER
+530 AQLPAGLDTVIGER

-580 DTEAELLRTLGIFAR
+580 DTEADLLRTLGVFAR

-614 VIDLHGATVM
+614 VIDLRGATVAM
-624 AGAP
+624 EAR

>member
-1 MAWLSI
+1 M
-7 GEERGGSSA
+7 
-16 AAAPRA
+16 
-22 LIQIN
+22 
-27 AAPVGCGTLSIPQR
+27 
-41 TVAPYNLP
+41 
-49 DAPPEESHVSQ
+49 SQ
-60 PSVQASETPAQRR
+60 PSVRASETPAQRR

-86 ARARRLSGVAMALSG
+86 TRARRLAGVAVAVSGV
-101 AMLLVQSA
+101 LLLAQAA
-109 AIAWLVQAV
+109 AIAWLLQAV
-118 LVQHMALAQLRDVG
+118 LVQHLALAQLRDVG
-132 VGLLL
+132 AGLVCALVGR
-137 ALLGRAVLTAW
+137 ALLNAW
-148 AQALTG
+148 AQSLTG

-160 KRELRARIAHRLVQH
+160 RRELRARIARRLVQH
-175 GPLWLRRQRSGEL
+175 GPVWLRRQRSGEL

-203 VGYQLARTELMLVP
+203 VGYQLARTEMLLVP
-217 PAILIAV
+217 PLILIAV

-258 EQLGELARMGGHF
+258 DQLSELARMGGHF

-282 VYGRGQAELSGIA
+282 VYGRGEAELSGIA

-325 SVAIVALYFGLSYLG
+325 SVAIVALYFGLTYLG
-340 MLNLHGLP
+340 MLDLHGLP
-348 SLGAGMFCLLLAP
+348 TLGAGMFCLLLAP

-367 RRLATHYHDRANAL
+367 RRLAAHYHDRANAL
-381 AAVSEAERLLEGFAN
+381 AAVAEAERLLEGFAPPS
-396 EADASTPVAAPARAL
+396 AMLPVTVPPLRVL

-420 LQARGLGLRP
+420 LQARDLALRP
-430 VGAPHTVITQFSLD
+430 PGAPHTVVAHFSLT

-472 PPEAGS
+472 APEAGS
-478 VALRPGTRVGYATQ
+478 VVLRPGTRIGYATQ

-502 DNLRVADPQASSAR
+502 DNLRLADPQAGAAR

-530 AQLPAGLDTRIGER
+530 AQLPAGLDTQIGER

-580 DTEAELLRTLGIFAR
+580 DTEAELLRTLGVFAR

-600 LATHSPAVMRWADT
+600 LATHSAAVMRWADT
-614 VIDLHGATVM
+614 VIDLRGATV
-624 AGAP
+624 AAELP

>member
-1 MAWLSI
+1 M
-7 GEERGGSSA
+7 
-16 AAAPRA
+16 
-22 LIQIN
+22 
-27 AAPVGCGTLSIPQR
+27 
-41 TVAPYNLP
+41 
-49 DAPPEESHVSQ
+49 SQ
-60 PSVQASETPAQRR
+60 PSVRASETPAQRR

-86 ARARRLSGVAMALSG
+86 TRARRLAGVAVAVSGV
-101 AMLLVQSA
+101 LLLAQAA
-109 AIAWLVQAV
+109 AIAWLLQAV
-118 LVQHMALAQLRDVG
+118 LVQHLALAQLRDVG
-132 VGLLL
+132 AGLVCALVGR
-137 ALLGRAVLTAW
+137 ALLNAW
-148 AQALTG
+148 AQSLTG

-160 KRELRARIAHRLVQH
+160 RRELRARIARRLVQH
-175 GPLWLRRQRSGEL
+175 GPVWLRRQRSGEL

-203 VGYQLARTELMLVP
+203 VGYQLARIEMLLVP
-217 PAILIAV
+217 PLILVAV

-258 EQLGELARMGGHF
+258 DQLSELARMGGHF

-282 VYGRGQAELSGIA
+282 VYGRGEVELSGIA

-325 SVAIVALYFGLSYLG
+325 SVAIVALYFGLTYLG
-340 MLNLHGLP
+340 MLDLHGLP
-348 SLGAGMFCLLLAP
+348 TLGAGMFCLLLAP

-367 RRLATHYHDRANAL
+367 RRLAAHYHDRANAL
-381 AAVSEAERLLEGFAN
+381 AAVAEAERLLEGFAPPS
-396 EADASTPVAAPARAL
+396 AALPVTVPALRAL

-420 LQARGLGLRP
+420 LQACDLALRP
-430 VGAPHTVITQFSLD
+430 PGAPHTVVAHFSLT

-472 PPEAGS
+472 APEAGS
-478 VALRPGTRVGYATQ
+478 VVLRPGTRIGYATQ

-502 DNLRVADPQASSAR
+502 DNLRLADPQAGAAR

-530 AQLPAGLDTRIGER
+530 AQLPAGLDTQIGER

-580 DTEAELLRTLGIFAR
+580 DTEAELLRTLGVFAR

-600 LATHSPAVMRWADT
+600 LATHSAAVMRWADT
-614 VIDLHGATVM
+614 VIDLRGATV
-624 AGAP
+624 AAELP

>member
-1 MAWLSI
+1 MRSP
-7 GEERGGSSA
+7 ERE
-16 AAAPRA
+16 
-22 LIQIN
+22 
-27 AAPVGCGTLSIPQR
+27 
-41 TVAPYNLP
+41 VAPYNRLQH
-49 DAPPEESHVSQ
+49 DVFPESDVSQ
-60 PSVQASETPAQRR
+60 PSVRASETPAQRR
-73 QRGQWL
+73 QRGRWL

-86 ARARRLSGVAMALSG
+86 TRARRLAGVAVAVSGV
-101 AMLLVQSA
+101 LLLAQAA
-109 AIAWLVQAV
+109 AIAWLLQAV
-118 LVQHMALAQLRDVG
+118 LVQHLALTQLRDVG
-132 VGLLL
+132 AGLVC
-137 ALLGRAVLTAW
+137 ALVGRAMLNAW
-148 AQALTG
+148 AQSLTG

-160 KRELRARIAHRLVQH
+160 KRELRARIARRLVQH
-175 GPLWLRRQRSGEL
+175 GPVWLRRQRSGEL

-203 VGYQLARTELMLVP
+203 VGYQLARTEMTLVP
-217 PAILIAV
+217 PLILLAV

-282 VYGRGQAELSGIA
+282 VYGRGDAELSGIA

-348 SLGAGMFCLLLAP
+348 TLGAGMFCLLLAP

-367 RRLATHYHDRANAL
+367 RRLAAHYHDRANAL
-381 AAVSEAERLLEGFAN
+381 AAVAEAERLLEGFEPPSA
-396 EADASTPVAAPARAL
+396 TVRVPVPPLRVM
-411 EPAQAHAPL
+411 EPAQAQAPL
-420 LQARGLGLRP
+420 LQAHDLALRP
-430 VGAPHTVITQFSLD
+430 PGAPHSVVAHFSLT

-472 PPEAGS
+472 APEAGS
-478 VALRPGTRVGYATQ
+478 VVLRPDARIGYATQ

-502 DNLRVADPQASSAR
+502 DNLRLADPQAGAAR

-530 AQLPAGLDTRIGER
+530 AQLPAGLDTVIGER

-580 DTEAELLRTLGIFAR
+580 DTEAELLRTLGVFAR

-600 LATHSPAVMRWADT
+600 VATHSAAVMQWADT
-614 VIDLHGATVM
+614 VIDLRGATVVSEQ
-624 AGAP
+624 P

>member
-1 MAWLSI
+1 MQHDVFL
-7 GEERGGSSA
+7 
-16 AAAPRA
+16 
-22 LIQIN
+22 
-27 AAPVGCGTLSIPQR
+27 
-41 TVAPYNLP
+41 
-49 DAPPEESHVSQ
+49 ESDVSQ
-60 PSVQASETPAQRR
+60 PSVRASETPAQRR

-86 ARARRLSGVAMALSG
+86 TRARRLAGVAVAVSGV
-101 AMLLVQSA
+101 LLLAQAA
-109 AIAWLVQAV
+109 AIAWLLQAV
-118 LVQHMALAQLRDVG
+118 LVQHLALAQLRDVG
-132 VGLLL
+132 AGLVCALVGR
-137 ALLGRAVLTAW
+137 ALLNAW
-148 AQALTG
+148 AQSLTG

-160 KRELRARIAHRLVQH
+160 RRELRARIARRLVQH
-175 GPLWLRRQRSGEL
+175 GPVWLRRQRSGEL

-203 VGYQLARTELMLVP
+203 VGYQLARTEMLLVP
-217 PAILIAV
+217 PLILVAV

-258 EQLGELARMGGHF
+258 DQLSELARMGGHF

-282 VYGRGQAELSGIA
+282 VYGRGEAELSGIA

-325 SVAIVALYFGLSYLG
+325 SVAIVALYFGLTYLG
-340 MLNLHGLP
+340 MLDLHGLP
-348 SLGAGMFCLLLAP
+348 TLGAGMFCLLLAP

-367 RRLATHYHDRANAL
+367 RRLAAHYHDRANAL
-381 AAVSEAERLLEGFAN
+381 AAVAEAERLLEGFAP
-396 EADASTPVAAPARAL
+396 ASATPPVTVPPLRAL

-420 LQARGLGLRP
+420 LQARDLALRP
-430 VGAPHTVITQFSLD
+430 PGAPHTVVAHFSLT

-472 PPEAGS
+472 APEAGS
-478 VALRPGTRVGYATQ
+478 VVLRQGTRIGYATQ

-502 DNLRVADPQASSAR
+502 DNLRLADPQAGAAR

-530 AQLPAGLDTRIGER
+530 AQLPAGLDTQIGER

-573 PTAFLDP
+573 PTAFLNP
-580 DTEAELLRTLGIFAR
+580 DTEAELLRTLGVFAR

-600 LATHSPAVMRWADT
+600 LATHSAAVMRWADT
-614 VIDLHGATVM
+614 VIDLRGATVT
-624 AGAP
+624 AELP

>member
-1 MAWLSI
+1 MA
-7 GEERGGSSA
+7 
-16 AAAPRA
+16 
-22 LIQIN
+22 
-27 AAPVGCGTLSIPQR
+27 T
-41 TVAPYNLP
+41 YNRLQH
-49 DAPPEESHVSQ
+49 DVFLESDVSQ
-60 PSVQASETPAQRR
+60 PSVRASETPAQRR

-86 ARARRLSGVAMALSG
+86 TRARRLAGVAVAVSGV
-101 AMLLVQSA
+101 LLLAQAA
-109 AIAWLVQAV
+109 AIAWLLQAV
-118 LVQHMALAQLRDVG
+118 LVQHLALAQLRDLGAGLVCALVG
-132 VGLLL
+132 R
-137 ALLGRAVLTAW
+137 ALLNAW
-148 AQALTG
+148 AQSLTG

-160 KRELRARIAHRLVQH
+160 RRELRARIARRLVQH
-175 GPLWLRRQRSGEL
+175 GPVWLRRQRSGEL

-203 VGYQLARTELMLVP
+203 VGYQLARTEMLLVP
-217 PAILIAV
+217 PLILVAV

-258 EQLGELARMGGHF
+258 DQLSELARMGGHF

-282 VYGRGQAELSGIA
+282 VYGRGEAELSGIA

-325 SVAIVALYFGLSYLG
+325 SVAIVALYFGLTYLG
-340 MLNLHGLP
+340 MLDLHGLP
-348 SLGAGMFCLLLAP
+348 TLGAGMFCLLLAP

-367 RRLATHYHDRANAL
+367 RRLAAHYHDRANAL
-381 AAVSEAERLLEGFAN
+381 AAVAEAERLLEGFAPSS
-396 EADASTPVAAPARAL
+396 AALPVTVPPLRAL

-420 LQARGLGLRP
+420 LQARDLALRP
-430 VGAPHTVITQFSLD
+430 PGAPHTVVAHFSLT

-472 PPEAGS
+472 APEAGS
-478 VALRPGTRVGYATQ
+478 VVLRPGTRIGYATQ

-502 DNLRVADPQASSAR
+502 DNLRLADPQAGAAR

-530 AQLPAGLDTRIGER
+530 AQLPAGLDTQIGER

-580 DTEAELLRTLGIFAR
+580 DTEAELLRTLGVFAR

-600 LATHSPAVMRWADT
+600 LATHSAAVMRWADT
-614 VIDLHGATVM
+614 VIDLRGGTVT
-624 AGAP
+624 AELP

>member
-1 MAWLSI
+1 MQHDVFL
-7 GEERGGSSA
+7 
-16 AAAPRA
+16 
-22 LIQIN
+22 
-27 AAPVGCGTLSIPQR
+27 
-41 TVAPYNLP
+41 
-49 DAPPEESHVSQ
+49 ESDVSQ
-60 PSVQASETPAQRR
+60 PSVRASETPAQRR

-86 ARARRLSGVAMALSG
+86 TRARRLAGVAVAVSGV
-101 AMLLVQSA
+101 LLLAQAA
-109 AIAWLVQAV
+109 AIAWLLQAV
-118 LVQHMALAQLRDVG
+118 LVQHLALAQLRDVG
-132 VGLLL
+132 AGLVCALVGR
-137 ALLGRAVLTAW
+137 ALLNAW
-148 AQALTG
+148 AQSLTG

-160 KRELRARIAHRLVQH
+160 RRELRARIARRLVQH
-175 GPLWLRRQRSGEL
+175 GPVWLRRQRSGEL

-203 VGYQLARTELMLVP
+203 VGYQLARTEMLLVP
-217 PAILIAV
+217 PLILIAV

-258 EQLGELARMGGHF
+258 DQLRELARMGGHF

-282 VYGRGQAELSGIA
+282 VYGRGEAELSGIA

-325 SVAIVALYFGLSYLG
+325 SVAIVALYFGLTYLG
-340 MLNLHGLP
+340 MLDLHGLP
-348 SLGAGMFCLLLAP
+348 TLGAGMFCLLLAP

-367 RRLATHYHDRANAL
+367 RRLAAHYHDRANAL
-381 AAVSEAERLLEGFAN
+381 AAVAEAERLLEGFAPPS
-396 EADASTPVAAPARAL
+396 ATPPVTVPPLRAL

-420 LQARGLGLRP
+420 LQARDLALRP
-430 VGAPHTVITQFSLD
+430 PGAPHTVVAHFSLT

-472 PPEAGS
+472 APEAGS
-478 VALRPGTRVGYATQ
+478 VVLRPGTRIGYATQ

-502 DNLRVADPQASSAR
+502 DNLRLADPQAGAAR

-530 AQLPAGLDTRIGER
+530 AQLPAGLDTQIGER

-580 DTEAELLRTLGIFAR
+580 DTEAELLRTLGVFAR

-600 LATHSPAVMRWADT
+600 LATHSAEVMRWADT
-614 VIDLHGATVM
+614 VVDLRGATV
-624 AGAP
+624 AAELP

>member
-1 MAWLSI
+1 M
-7 GEERGGSSA
+7 
-16 AAAPRA
+16 
-22 LIQIN
+22 
-27 AAPVGCGTLSIPQR
+27 
-41 TVAPYNLP
+41 
-49 DAPPEESHVSQ
+49 SQ
-60 PSVQASETPAQRR
+60 PSVRASETPAQRR

-86 ARARRLSGVAMALSG
+86 TRARRLAGVAVAVSGV
-101 AMLLVQSA
+101 LLLAQAA
-109 AIAWLVQAV
+109 AIAWLLQAV
-118 LVQHMALAQLRDVG
+118 LVQHLALAQLRDVG
-132 VGLLL
+132 AGLVCALVGR
-137 ALLGRAVLTAW
+137 ALLNAW
-148 AQALTG
+148 AQSLTG

-160 KRELRARIAHRLVQH
+160 RRELRARIARRLVQH
-175 GPLWLRRQRSGEL
+175 GPVWLRRQRSGEL

-203 VGYQLARTELMLVP
+203 VGYQLARTEMLLVP
-217 PAILIAV
+217 PLILIAV

-258 EQLGELARMGGHF
+258 DQLSELARMGGHF

-282 VYGRGQAELSGIA
+282 VYGRGEAELSGIA

-325 SVAIVALYFGLSYLG
+325 SVAIVALYFGLTYLG
-340 MLNLHGLP
+340 MLDLHGLP
-348 SLGAGMFCLLLAP
+348 TLGAGMFCLLLAP

-367 RRLATHYHDRANAL
+367 RRLAAHYHDRANAL
-381 AAVSEAERLLEGFAN
+381 AAVAEAERLLEGFAP
-396 EADASTPVAAPARAL
+396 ASATPPVTVPPLRAL

-420 LQARGLGLRP
+420 LQARDLALRP
-430 VGAPHTVITQFSLD
+430 PGAPHTVVAHFSLT

-472 PPEAGS
+472 APEAGS
-478 VALRPGTRVGYATQ
+478 VVLRPGTRIGYATQ

-502 DNLRVADPQASSAR
+502 DNLRLADPQAGAAR

-530 AQLPAGLDTRIGER
+530 AQLPAGLDTQIGER

-580 DTEAELLRTLGIFAR
+580 DTEAELLRTLGVFAR

-600 LATHSPAVMRWADT
+600 LATHSAAVMRWADT
-614 VIDLHGATVM
+614 VIDLRGGTVT
-624 AGAP
+624 AELP

>member
-1 MAWLSI
+1 M
-7 GEERGGSSA
+7 
-16 AAAPRA
+16 
-22 LIQIN
+22 
-27 AAPVGCGTLSIPQR
+27 
-41 TVAPYNLP
+41 
-49 DAPPEESHVSQ
+49 SQ
-60 PSVQASETPAQRR
+60 PSVRASETPAQRR

-86 ARARRLSGVAMALSG
+86 TRARRLAGVAVAVSGV
-101 AMLLVQSA
+101 LLLAQAA
-109 AIAWLVQAV
+109 AIAWLLQAV
-118 LVQHMALAQLRDVG
+118 LVQHLALAQLRDVG
-132 VGLLL
+132 AGLVCALVGR
-137 ALLGRAVLTAW
+137 ALLNAW
-148 AQALTG
+148 AQSLTG

-160 KRELRARIAHRLVQH
+160 RRELRARIARRLVQH
-175 GPLWLRRQRSGEL
+175 GPVWLRRQRSGEL

-203 VGYQLARTELMLVP
+203 VGYQLARTEMLLVP
-217 PAILIAV
+217 PLILIAV

-258 EQLGELARMGGHF
+258 DQLSELARMGGHF

-282 VYGRGQAELSGIA
+282 VYGRGEAELSGIA

-325 SVAIVALYFGLSYLG
+325 SVAIVALYFGLTYLG
-340 MLNLHGLP
+340 MLDLHGLP
-348 SLGAGMFCLLLAP
+348 TLGAGMFCLLLAP

-367 RRLATHYHDRANAL
+367 RRLAAHYHDRANAL
-381 AAVSEAERLLEGFAN
+381 AAVAEAERLLEGFAPPS
-396 EADASTPVAAPARAL
+396 ATPPVTVPPLRAL

-420 LQARGLGLRP
+420 LQARDLALRP
-430 VGAPHTVITQFSLD
+430 PGAPHTVVAHFSLT

-472 PPEAGS
+472 APEAGS
-478 VALRPGTRVGYATQ
+478 VVLRPGTRIGYATQ

-502 DNLRVADPQASSAR
+502 DNLRLADPQAGAAR

-530 AQLPAGLDTRIGER
+530 AQLPAGLDTQIGER

-580 DTEAELLRTLGIFAR
+580 DTEAELLRTLGVFAR

-600 LATHSPAVMRWADT
+600 LATHSAAVMRWADT
-614 VIDLHGATVM
+614 VIDLRGATVT
-624 AGAP
+624 AELP

>member
-1 MAWLSI
+1 M
-7 GEERGGSSA
+7 
-16 AAAPRA
+16 
-22 LIQIN
+22 
-27 AAPVGCGTLSIPQR
+27 
-41 TVAPYNLP
+41 APYNRLQH
-49 DAPPEESHVSQ
+49 DVFPESDVSQ
-60 PSVQASETPAQRR
+60 PSVRASETPAQRR
-73 QRGQWL
+73 QRGRWL

-86 ARARRLSGVAMALSG
+86 TRARRLAGVAVAVSGV
-101 AMLLVQSA
+101 LLLAQAA
-109 AIAWLVQAV
+109 AIAWLLQAV
-118 LVQHMALAQLRDVG
+118 LVQHLALTQLRDVG
-132 VGLLL
+132 AGLVC
-137 ALLGRAVLTAW
+137 ALVGRAMLNAW
-148 AQALTG
+148 AQSLTG

-160 KRELRARIAHRLVQH
+160 KRELRARIARRLVQH
-175 GPLWLRRQRSGEL
+175 GPVWLRRQRSGEL

-203 VGYQLARTELMLVP
+203 VGYQLARTEMTLVP
-217 PAILIAV
+217 PLILLAV

-282 VYGRGQAELSGIA
+282 VYGRGDAELSGIA

-348 SLGAGMFCLLLAP
+348 TLGAGMFCLLLAP

-367 RRLATHYHDRANAL
+367 RRLAAHYHDRANAL
-381 AAVSEAERLLEGFAN
+381 AAVAEAERLLEGVEPPSA
-396 EADASTPVAAPARAL
+396 TVQVPVPPLRVM
-411 EPAQAHAPL
+411 EPAQAQAPL
-420 LQARGLGLRP
+420 LQAHDLALRP
-430 VGAPHTVITQFSLD
+430 PGAPHSVVAHFSLT

-472 PPEAGS
+472 APEAGS
-478 VALRPGTRVGYATQ
+478 VVLRPDARIGYATQ

-502 DNLRVADPQASSAR
+502 DNLRLADPQAGAAR

-530 AQLPAGLDTRIGER
+530 AQLPAGLDTVIGER

-580 DTEAELLRTLGIFAR
+580 DTEAELLRTLGVFAR

-600 LATHSPAVMRWADT
+600 VATHSAAVMQWADT
-614 VIDLHGATVM
+614 VIDLRGATVVSEQ
-624 AGAP
+624 P

>member
-1 MAWLSI
+1 M
-7 GEERGGSSA
+7 
-16 AAAPRA
+16 
-22 LIQIN
+22 
-27 AAPVGCGTLSIPQR
+27 
-41 TVAPYNLP
+41 
-49 DAPPEESHVSQ
+49 SQ
-60 PSVQASETPAQRR
+60 PSARASETPAQRR

-79 DALAAPA
+79 DALAASATRP
-86 ARARRLSGVAMALSG
+86 RRLAGMAVAVSGV
-101 AMLLVQSA
+101 LLLAQAA
-109 AIAWLVQAV
+109 AIAWLLQAV
-118 LVQHMALAQLRDVG
+118 QVQHLALLQLREVAA
-132 VGLLL
+132 GLLL
-137 ALLGRAVLTAW
+137 AVLGRALLTAW
-148 AQALTG
+148 AQSLTG

-160 KRELRARIAHRLVQH
+160 KRELRARIARRLVQH
-175 GPLWLRRQRSGEL
+175 GPVWLRRQRSGEL

-203 VGYQLARTELMLVP
+203 VGYQLARTEMLLVP
-217 PAILIAV
+217 PLILIAV

-258 EQLGELARMGGHF
+258 EQLRELARMGGHF

-295 AAAEGVRERSLKVL
+295 AAADGVRERSLRVL

-340 MLNLHGLP
+340 MLDLHGLP
-348 SLGAGMFCLLLAP
+348 TLGAGMFCLLLAP

-367 RRLATHYHDRANAL
+367 RRLAAHYHDRANAL
-381 AAVSEAERLLEGFAN
+381 AAVAESERLLEGFADN
-396 EADASTPVAAPARAL
+396 AAIAVALPLPAAAEA
-411 EPAQAHAPL
+411 AQAQMPL
-420 LQARGLGLRP
+420 LQARDLALRP
-430 VGAPHTVITQFSLD
+430 PGAPQRVVERFSLV
-444 LQPGQRV
+444 LEPGQRV

-472 PPEAGS
+472 TPEAGS
-478 VALRPGTRVGYATQ
+478 VLLRPGARVGYATQ

-502 DNLRVADPQASSAR
+502 DNLRLSNPQASDAR
-516 LHAVADAAQVLRFA
+516 LHAVAEAAQVMRFA
-530 AQLPAGLDTRIGER
+530 AHLPEGLHTVIGER

-562 LREPDLLLLDE
+562 LREPEVLLLDE

-580 DTEAELLRTLGIFAR
+580 DTEAALLHTLGVFAR

-600 LATHSPAVMRWADT
+600 LATHSAAVMAWADT
-614 VIDLHGATVM
+614 VIDLRGASVTVES
-624 AGAP
+624 P

>member
-1 MAWLSI
+1 LQHDVF
-7 GEERGGSSA
+7 
-16 AAAPRA
+16 
-22 LIQIN
+22 L
-27 AAPVGCGTLSIPQR
+27 
-41 TVAPYNLP
+41 
-49 DAPPEESHVSQ
+49 ESDVSQ
-60 PSVQASETPAQRR
+60 PSVRASETPAQRR

-86 ARARRLSGVAMALSG
+86 TRARRLAGVAVAVAG
-101 AMLLVQSA
+101 VLLLAQAA
-109 AIAWLVQAV
+109 AIAWLLQAV
-118 LVQHMALAQLRDVG
+118 LVQHLALAQLRDVG
-132 VGLLL
+132 AGLVCALVGR
-137 ALLGRAVLTAW
+137 ALLNAW
-148 AQALTG
+148 AQSLTG

-160 KRELRARIAHRLVQH
+160 RRELRARIARRLVQH
-175 GPLWLRRQRSGEL
+175 GPVWLRRQRSGEL

-203 VGYQLARTELMLVP
+203 VGYQLARTEMLLVP
-217 PAILIAV
+217 PLILVAV

-258 EQLGELARMGGHF
+258 DQLSELARMGGHF

-282 VYGRGQAELSGIA
+282 VYGRGEAELSGIA

-325 SVAIVALYFGLSYLG
+325 SVAIVALYFGLTYLG
-340 MLNLHGLP
+340 MLDLHGLP
-348 SLGAGMFCLLLAP
+348 TLGAGMFCLLLAP

-367 RRLATHYHDRANAL
+367 RRLAAHYHDRANAL
-381 AAVSEAERLLEGFAN
+381 AAVAEAERLLEGFAPPS
-396 EADASTPVAAPARAL
+396 ATPPVTVPPLRAL

-420 LQARGLGLRP
+420 LQARDLALRP
-430 VGAPHTVITQFSLD
+430 PGAPHTVVAHFSLT

-472 PPEAGS
+472 APEAGS
-478 VALRPGTRVGYATQ
+478 VVLRPGTRIGYATQ

-502 DNLRVADPQASSAR
+502 DNLRLADPQAGAAR

-530 AQLPAGLDTRIGER
+530 AQLPAGLDTQIGER

-580 DTEAELLRTLGIFAR
+580 DTEAELLRTLGVFAR

-600 LATHSPAVMRWADT
+600 LATHSAAVMRWADT
-614 VIDLHGATVM
+614 VIDLRGATV
-624 AGAP
+624 AAELP

>member
-1 MAWLSI
+1 M
-7 GEERGGSSA
+7 
-16 AAAPRA
+16 
-22 LIQIN
+22 
-27 AAPVGCGTLSIPQR
+27 
-41 TVAPYNLP
+41 
-49 DAPPEESHVSQ
+49 SQ
-60 PSVQASETPAQRR
+60 PSVRASETPAQRR

-86 ARARRLSGVAMALSG
+86 TRARRLAGVAVAVSGV
-101 AMLLVQSA
+101 LLLAQAA
-109 AIAWLVQAV
+109 AIAWLLQAV
-118 LVQHMALAQLRDVG
+118 LVQHLALAQLRDVG
-132 VGLLL
+132 AGLVCALVGR
-137 ALLGRAVLTAW
+137 ALLNAW
-148 AQALTG
+148 AQSLTG

-160 KRELRARIAHRLVQH
+160 RRELRARIARRLVQQ
-175 GPLWLRRQRSGEL
+175 GPVWLRRQRSGEL

-203 VGYQLARTELMLVP
+203 VGYQLARTEMLLVP
-217 PAILIAV
+217 PLILVAV

-258 EQLGELARMGGHF
+258 DQLSELARMGGHF

-282 VYGRGQAELSGIA
+282 VYGRGEAELSGIA

-325 SVAIVALYFGLSYLG
+325 SVAIVALYFGLTYLG
-340 MLNLHGLP
+340 MLDLHGLP
-348 SLGAGMFCLLLAP
+348 TLGAGMFCLLLAP

-367 RRLATHYHDRANAL
+367 RRLAAHYHDRANAL
-381 AAVSEAERLLEGFAN
+381 AAVAEAERLLEGFAPPS
-396 EADASTPVAAPARAL
+396 ATLPVTVPPLRAL

-420 LQARGLGLRP
+420 LQARDLALRP
-430 VGAPHTVITQFSLD
+430 PGAPHTVVAHFSLT

-472 PPEAGS
+472 APEAGS
-478 VALRPGTRVGYATQ
+478 VMLRPGTRIGYATQ

-502 DNLRVADPQASSAR
+502 DNLRLADPQAGAAR

-530 AQLPAGLDTRIGER
+530 AQLPAGLDTQIGER

-580 DTEAELLRTLGIFAR
+580 DTEAELLRTLGVFAR

-600 LATHSPAVMRWADT
+600 LATHSAAVMRWADT
-614 VIDLHGATVM
+614 VIDLRGATVT
-624 AGAP
+624 AELP

>member
-1 MAWLSI
+1 MQHDVFL
-7 GEERGGSSA
+7 
-16 AAAPRA
+16 
-22 LIQIN
+22 
-27 AAPVGCGTLSIPQR
+27 
-41 TVAPYNLP
+41 
-49 DAPPEESHVSQ
+49 ESDVSQ
-60 PSVQASETPAQRR
+60 PSVRASETPAQRR

-86 ARARRLSGVAMALSG
+86 TRARRLAGVAVAVSGV
-101 AMLLVQSA
+101 LLLAQAA
-109 AIAWLVQAV
+109 AIAWLLQAV
-118 LVQHMALAQLRDVG
+118 LVQHLALAQLRDVG
-132 VGLLL
+132 AGLVCALVGR
-137 ALLGRAVLTAW
+137 ALLNAW
-148 AQALTG
+148 AQSLTG

-160 KRELRARIAHRLVQH
+160 RRELRARIARRLVQH
-175 GPLWLRRQRSGEL
+175 GPVWLRRQRSGEL

-203 VGYQLARTELMLVP
+203 VGYQLARTEMLLVP
-217 PAILIAV
+217 PLILIAV

-258 EQLGELARMGGHF
+258 DQLSELARMGGHF

-282 VYGRGQAELSGIA
+282 VYGRGEAELSGIA

-325 SVAIVALYFGLSYLG
+325 SVAIVALYFGLTYLG
-340 MLNLHGLP
+340 MLDLHGLP
-348 SLGAGMFCLLLAP
+348 TLGAGMFCLLLAP

-367 RRLATHYHDRANAL
+367 RRLAAHYHDRANAL
-381 AAVSEAERLLEGFAN
+381 AAVAEAERLLEGFAPPS
-396 EADASTPVAAPARAL
+396 ATPPVTVPPLRAL

-420 LQARGLGLRP
+420 LQARDLALRP
-430 VGAPHTVITQFSLD
+430 PGAPHTVVAHFSLT

-472 PPEAGS
+472 APEAGS
-478 VALRPGTRVGYATQ
+478 VVLRPGTRIGYATQ

-502 DNLRVADPQASSAR
+502 DNLRLADPQAGAAR

-530 AQLPAGLDTRIGER
+530 AQLPAGLDTQIGER

-580 DTEAELLRTLGIFAR
+580 DTEAELLRTLGVFAR

-600 LATHSPAVMRWADT
+600 LATHSAAVMRWADT
-614 VIDLHGATVM
+614 VIDLRGATV
-624 AGAP
+624 AAELP

>member
-1 MAWLSI
+1 M
-7 GEERGGSSA
+7 
-16 AAAPRA
+16 
-22 LIQIN
+22 
-27 AAPVGCGTLSIPQR
+27 
-41 TVAPYNLP
+41 
-49 DAPPEESHVSQ
+49 SQ
-60 PSVQASETPAQRR
+60 PSVRASETPAQRR

-86 ARARRLSGVAMALSG
+86 TRARRLAGVAVAVSGV
-101 AMLLVQSA
+101 LVLAQAA
-109 AIAWLVQAV
+109 AIAWLLQAV
-118 LVQHMALAQLRDVG
+118 LVQHLALAQLRDVG
-132 VGLLL
+132 AGLVCALVGR
-137 ALLGRAVLTAW
+137 ALLNAW
-148 AQALTG
+148 AQSLTG

-160 KRELRARIAHRLVQH
+160 RRELRARIARRLVQH
-175 GPLWLRRQRSGEL
+175 GPVWLRRQRSGEL

-203 VGYQLARTELMLVP
+203 VGYQLARTEMLLVP
-217 PAILIAV
+217 PLILIAV

-258 EQLGELARMGGHF
+258 DQLSELARMGGHF

-282 VYGRGQAELSGIA
+282 VYGRGEAELSGIA

-325 SVAIVALYFGLSYLG
+325 SVAIVALYFGLTYLG
-340 MLNLHGLP
+340 MLDLHGLP
-348 SLGAGMFCLLLAP
+348 TLGAGMFCLLLAP

-367 RRLATHYHDRANAL
+367 RRLAAHYHDRANAL
-381 AAVSEAERLLEGFAN
+381 AAVAEAERLLEGFAPPS
-396 EADASTPVAAPARAL
+396 ATPPVTVPPLRAL

-420 LQARGLGLRP
+420 LQARDLALRP
-430 VGAPHTVITQFSLD
+430 PGAPHTVVAHFSLT

-472 PPEAGS
+472 APEAGS
-478 VALRPGTRVGYATQ
+478 VVLRPGTRIGYATQ

-502 DNLRVADPQASSAR
+502 DNLRLADPQAGAAR

-530 AQLPAGLDTRIGER
+530 AQLPAGLDTQIGER

-580 DTEAELLRTLGIFAR
+580 DTEAELLRTLGVFAR

-600 LATHSPAVMRWADT
+600 LATHSAAVMRWADT
-614 VIDLHGATVM
+614 VIDLRGATV
-624 AGAP
+624 AAELP

>member
-1 MAWLSI
+1 M
-7 GEERGGSSA
+7 
-16 AAAPRA
+16 
-22 LIQIN
+22 
-27 AAPVGCGTLSIPQR
+27 
-41 TVAPYNLP
+41 
-49 DAPPEESHVSQ
+49 SQ
-60 PSVQASETPAQRR
+60 PSVRASETPAQRR

-86 ARARRLSGVAMALSG
+86 TRARRLAGVAVAVSGV
-101 AMLLVQSA
+101 LLLAQAA
-109 AIAWLVQAV
+109 AIAWLLQAV
-118 LVQHMALAQLRDVG
+118 LVQHLALAQLRDVG
-132 VGLLL
+132 AGLVCALVGR
-137 ALLGRAVLTAW
+137 ALLNAW
-148 AQALTG
+148 AQSLTG

-160 KRELRARIAHRLVQH
+160 RRELRARIARRLVQH
-175 GPLWLRRQRSGEL
+175 GPVWLRRQRSGEL

-203 VGYQLARTELMLVP
+203 VGYQLARTEMLLVP
-217 PAILIAV
+217 PLILIAV

-258 EQLGELARMGGHF
+258 DQLSELARMGGHF

-325 SVAIVALYFGLSYLG
+325 SVAIVALYFGLTYLG
-340 MLNLHGLP
+340 MLDLHGLP
-348 SLGAGMFCLLLAP
+348 TLGAGMFCLLLAP

-367 RRLATHYHDRANAL
+367 RRLAAHYHDRANAL
-381 AAVSEAERLLEGFAN
+381 AAVAEAERLLEGFAPP
-396 EADASTPVAAPARAL
+396 SAAPAVTVPALRAL

-420 LQARGLGLRP
+420 LQARDLALRP
-430 VGAPHTVITQFSLD
+430 PGAPHTVVAHFSLT

-472 PPEAGS
+472 APEAGS
-478 VALRPGTRVGYATQ
+478 VVLRPGTRIGYATQ

-502 DNLRVADPQASSAR
+502 DNLRLADPQAGAAR

-530 AQLPAGLDTRIGER
+530 AQLPAGLDTQIGER

-580 DTEAELLRTLGIFAR
+580 DTEAELLRTLGVFAR

-600 LATHSPAVMRWADT
+600 LATHSAAVMRWADT
-614 VIDLHGATVM
+614 VIDLRGATVT
-624 AGAP
+624 AELP